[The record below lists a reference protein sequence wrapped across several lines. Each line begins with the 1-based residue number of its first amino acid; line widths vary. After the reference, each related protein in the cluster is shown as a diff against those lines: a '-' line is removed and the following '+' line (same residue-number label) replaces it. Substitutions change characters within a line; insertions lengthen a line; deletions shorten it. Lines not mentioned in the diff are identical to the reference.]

1 MAAERGVILSAW
13 WTAKWARLTLARRGD
28 IERRQNQLWR
38 DKTAISVVR
47 RTPATA
53 HLAGHPLADFP
64 IVAPQDIRAGFRLWN
79 TLGLTRAQAEAAAQD
94 AEAGG
99 AGEVAPGV
107 VAGFST
113 GTSGERGVFL
123 SSAAERARYIGQTLA
138 RLLPATALLG
148 RWKVAL
154 VLRADNRLYHEVE
167 GAGRFQFRFFGLDQ
181 DADARAAAL
190 QAFAPDILIAPAHV
204 LAELSLR
211 AEAGGDPLPGL
222 RGLFWGAEPMG
233 EGEREWIGD
242 TLGVRPDPI
251 YQATEGFLAA
261 ACPEGVLHFNEDSLV
276 VELEAVDATTAFRP
290 IVTDLLR
297 ASQPM
302 IRVRLDDLVEPLPG
316 RCGCGSAFRAIRP
329 VEGRV
334 SDLWRWP
341 DRVVRPAQVW
351 ASLEAALGPR
361 ADWRATGSAKG
372 VQLRLEPGA
381 DREGAVAAIR
391 SLVGD
396 HRVTVALGPPVPD
409 GPKRRRVRWA
419 A

>member
-1 MAAERGVILSAW
+1 MAAERGAILTAW

-28 IERRQNQLWR
+28 IARRQNQLWL
-38 DKTAISVVR
+38 DKTAVSVVR

-64 IVAPQDIRAGFRLWN
+64 IVTPQDIRAGFRLWN
-79 TLGLTRAQAEAAAQD
+79 TLGLTREQAEAAALD
-94 AEAGG
+94 AETGG
-99 AGEVAPGV
+99 SGEVAPGV

-123 SSAAERARYIGQTLA
+123 SSAEERARYIGQTLA

-181 DADARAAAL
+181 DPDARAAAL
-190 QAFAPDILIAPAHV
+190 QTFAPDILIAPAHV
-204 LAELSLR
+204 LADLARRSE
-211 AEAGGDPLPGL
+211 GGDDPMPDLKA
-222 RGLFWGAEPMG
+222 LFWGAEPMG
-233 EGEREWIGD
+233 EGEREWIAD
-242 TLGVRPDPI
+242 ALGIRPDPI

-261 ACPEGVLHFNEDSLV
+261 PCPEGVLHFNEDSLV
-276 VELEAVDATTAFRP
+276 IELEAVEGTSAFRP

-297 ASQPM
+297 SSQPM
-302 IRVRLDDLVEPLPG
+302 IRVRLDDLVEPTPG
-316 RCGCGSAFRAIRP
+316 RCPCGSAFRAIKP

-334 SDLWRWP
+334 GDLWRWP

-351 ASLEAALGPR
+351 AALETALGPR
-361 ADWRATGSAKG
+361 ADWRATGSPKG
-372 VQLRLEPGA
+372 VQLQLDTGA
-381 DREGAVAAIR
+381 DRAGATAAI
-391 SLVGD
+391 SALVGD
-396 HRVTVALGPPVPD
+396 QPVKIASGRPRPD

>member
-1 MAAERGVILSAW
+1 MGADRGAILAAW
-13 WTAKWARLTLARRGD
+13 WVAKWARLTLARRGD
-28 IERRQNQLWR
+28 VERRQHQLWL
-38 DKTAISVVR
+38 DKTAVSVVR

-53 HLAGHPLADFP
+53 HLAGHRLADFP
-64 IVAPQDIRAGFRLWN
+64 IVTPSDIRAGFRLWN
-79 TLGLTRAQAEAAAQD
+79 TLGLTRDAAEAAALD
-94 AEAGG
+94 AEHGG
-99 AGEVAPGV
+99 SGEVAPGV

-123 SSAAERARYIGQTLA
+123 SSAAERARYVGQILA

-148 RWKVAL
+148 AWKIAL

-181 DADARAAAL
+181 APDARAEAL
-190 QAFAPDILIAPAHV
+190 AGFAPDILIAPAHV
-204 LAELSLR
+204 LADLARR

-222 RGLFWGAEPMG
+222 RCLFWGAEPMG
-233 EGEREWIGD
+233 AAEREWI
-242 TLGVRPDPI
+242 TEALGVRPDPI

-261 ACPEGVLHFNEDSLV
+261 ACPEGVLHFNEDAMV
-276 VELEAVDATTAFRP
+276 IELEAVEGTGACRP
-290 IVTDLLR
+290 IVTDLYR
-297 ASQPM
+297 ASQPI

-341 DRVVRPAQVW
+341 DRIVRPAQVW
-351 ASLEAALGPR
+351 AAMEAALGP
-361 ADWRATGSAKG
+361 AAEWRATGTPGG
-372 VQLRLEPGA
+372 VRLELETGA
-381 DREGAVAAIR
+381 DHAAAVAAIGA
-391 SLVGD
+391 LVGD
-396 HRVTVALGPPVPD
+396 RSVVIETGPPAAD

>member
-1 MAAERGVILSAW
+1 MAAERGAILAAW

-28 IERRQNQLWR
+28 IERRQNQLWL

-64 IVAPQDIRAGFRLWN
+64 IVSPQDIRAGFRLWN
-79 TLGLTRAQAEAAAQD
+79 TLGLTRDQAEAAAQD
-94 AEAGG
+94 AETGG
-99 AGEVAPGV
+99 SGEVAPGV

-123 SSAAERARYIGQTLA
+123 SSQAERARYIGQTLA

-167 GAGRFQFRFFGLDQ
+167 GAGRFQFRFIGLDQ
-181 DADARAAAL
+181 DADARARAL
-190 QAFAPDILIAPAHV
+190 QDFAPDILIAPAHV
-204 LAELSLR
+204 LAELAR
-211 AEAGGDPLPGL
+211 RGEGGGDPLPDVK
-222 RGLFWGAEPMG
+222 GLFWGAEPMG
-233 EGEREWIGD
+233 EGERDWIGEV
-242 TLGVRPDPI
+242 LGVRPDPI

-261 ACPEGVLHFNEDSLV
+261 PCPEGVLHFNEDSLV
-276 VELEAVDATTAFRP
+276 VELEAVNGTTAFRP

-297 ASQPM
+297 STQPM
-302 IRVRLDDLVEPLPG
+302 IRVRLDDLVEPIPG
-316 RCGCGSAFRAIRP
+316 RCGCGSAFRAIKP

-334 SDLWRWP
+334 SDLWRWG
-341 DRVVRPAQVW
+341 DCVVRPAAVW
-351 ASLEAALGPR
+351 AVMEAALGPR
-361 ADWRATGSAKG
+361 ADWRATGSARG
-372 VQLRLEPGA
+372 VQLQLELGA
-381 DREGAVAAIR
+381 DQAVVAAAITA
-391 SLVGD
+391 LVGD
-396 HRVTVALGPPVPD
+396 RPVMVASGRPKPD

>member
-1 MAAERGVILSAW
+1 MAAERGAILAAW
-13 WTAKWARLTLARRGD
+13 WVAKWSRLTLARRGD
-28 IERRQNQLWR
+28 IERRQHQLWL
-38 DKTAISVVR
+38 DKTAVSVVR

-53 HLAGHPLADFP
+53 HLAGKPLADFP

-79 TLGLTRAQAEAAAQD
+79 TLGLTREQAQAAAQD

-99 AGEVAPGV
+99 PGEVAPGV
-107 VAGFST
+107 AAGFST
-113 GTSGERGVFL
+113 GTAGERGVFL
-123 SSAAERARYIGQTLA
+123 SSPAERARYIGQTLA

-181 DADARAAAL
+181 DPDARAEAL

-204 LAELSLR
+204 LADLARRGE
-211 AEAGGDPLPGL
+211 GDDDPLPGL
-222 RGLFWGAEPMG
+222 KALFWGAEPMG
-233 EGEREWIGD
+233 EGERAWI
-242 TLGVRPDPI
+242 TEALGVRPDPI

-261 ACPEGVLHFNEDSLV
+261 PCPEGVLHFNEDSLV
-276 VELEAVDATTAFRP
+276 IELEAVAGTTAFRP

-297 ASQPM
+297 SSQPI
-302 IRVRLDDLVEPLPG
+302 IRVRLDDLVEPIPD
-316 RCGCGSAFRAIRP
+316 RCGCGSAFRAIKP

-334 SDLWRWP
+334 SDLWRWG
-341 DRVVRPAQVW
+341 DRVVRPAEVW
-351 ASLEAALGPR
+351 GALETALGPR
-361 ADWRATGSAKG
+361 ADWRATGSSKG
-372 VQLRLEPGA
+372 VQLQLEPGA

-391 SLVGD
+391 SLAGE
-396 HRVTVALGPPVPD
+396 HRVTVAQGPPVLD